1 MHLIEAW
8 TQYNLHFPNIT
19 QKLYNIKRSSC
30 KFQTTMCSS
39 DIKKKTKSLRCYC
52 FPSLFHPII
61 LPPSLSLSPSLPL
74 ICTHTYILSSPHP
87 IYISYKCI
95 FCLYSWWYLFYF
107 IFISY
112 SKGHP
117 FGYSQYVFP
126 MRYFYPSCNGHYNFV
141 LQCTFPVFTSYELR
155 YGPMELMLIALWVV

>member
-1 MHLIEAW
+1 MRLIEAW

-19 QKLYNIKRSSC
+19 QKWYKIKRSSFKQQC
-30 KFQTTMCSS
+30 AALTL
-39 DIKKKTKSLRCYC
+39 KTKTKNNKPPQL
-52 FPSLFHPII
+52 LFSCSFSRTHAQY
-61 LPPSLSLSPSLPL
+61 LSP
-74 ICTHTYILSSPHP
+74 PHP
-87 IYISYKCI
+87 IYISYMYKCI
-95 FCLYSWWYLFYF
+95 YCLYSWWYLFYF

-126 MRYFYPSCNGHYNFV
+126 MRSFYPSCNGHYNFV
-141 LQCTFPVFTSYELR
+141 LQCTFPVFTSHELR